1 MIGSR
6 WAVGTFLIAIALAYM
21 SSAAAAQHT
30 TVVGIAYG
38 TYELVTDSG
47 EVYELVADEKGSELA
62 GLDGLRVRANGML
75 EVSGGRMILQVL
87 SYSVLEE
94 EPRYQDGMMEEE
106 LPGRASDGGRLPARG
121 RAVSR
126 RRIHVGAGVSGRGEP

>member
-62 GLDGLRVRANGML
+62 GLDD
-75 EVSGGRMILQVL
+75 SGVVALMP
-87 SYSVLEE
+87 SVI
-94 EPRYQDGMMEEE
+94 PQ
-106 LPGRASDGGRLPARG
+106 
-121 RAVSR
+121 
-126 RRIHVGAGVSGRGEP
+126 SG